1 MFLAL
6 RCNSKSSGDF
16 SAERLWALQ
25 KLTCLTFS
33 WCNKHCRKML
43 CACWVPW
50 DTQTHVLTCTKSLA
64 VEALMFQWHCHIYIT
79 VKSLTINSMIC
90 LWVVFNM
97 EASLPWGVM
106 VCTGLAG
113 DLTFHMVKVPS
124 EWLQINCFPSW
135 CQATEWIAYTG
146 WRILLSY

>member
-1 MFLAL
+1 MGTSLP
-6 RCNSKSSGDF
+6 RDC
-16 SAERLWALQ
+16 E
-25 KLTCLTFS
+25 
-33 WCNKHCRKML
+33 HCRSWPASHSLDVTNKQEDAMCL
-43 CACWVPW
+43 LSPW
-50 DTQTHVLTCTKSLA
+50 DPQTLGDLQHSHMFSHGQNHLQLRPWCFNDIVTYTLT
-64 VEALMFQWHCHIYIT
+64 VE
-79 VKSLTINSMIC
+79 SLTINNMIC